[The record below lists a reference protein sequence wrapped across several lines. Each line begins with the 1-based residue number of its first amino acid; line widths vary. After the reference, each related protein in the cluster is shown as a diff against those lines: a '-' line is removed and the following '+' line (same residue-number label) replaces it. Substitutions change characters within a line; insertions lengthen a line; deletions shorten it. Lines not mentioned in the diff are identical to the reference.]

1 VTTDH
6 RPRPRAW
13 RSAEAVAA
21 SLSAPGARLM
31 WITAVAGLAGG
42 LIGAA
47 YIGTLHLFQ
56 RVLWPTHFAL
66 ATHGVLLVIVGV
78 AVAVGTKVLGNPG
91 DVELLV
97 DNIHVSGGS
106 EDLRQ
111 LPSLLPVSLL
121 CIAAGGGL
129 GPEAP
134 LVQTTGSVGSWIARR
149 FDLDATGVRIV
160 TITGMA
166 AGFTVLFGAPL
177 GSAVFALE
185 ILHRRGL
192 EYYEALRP
200 AVVGSLVGY
209 AVYVV
214 ITGVGLEPV
223 WHLPAVGAIHGG
235 DLGWAVACGAAGA
248 VVAYAF
254 TYLNQILRYLLRRLP
269 VAVRPALGGLA
280 LALLAWMS
288 PYALTFGEA
297 QLGHVSTTRLAAST
311 LAVAALAKLLASSV
325 TLSSGWKGGFIIPLF
340 FMGACLGRVGHH
352 LVPSTN
358 EAVLMAAL
366 MVACNVGVT
375 KTPLG
380 SVLVV
385 TEMAGL
391 NLLPS
396 TLIAAVV
403 ALVLT
408 SHVGLIDSQRRRAD
422 TASTTDDEKRDPPLP
437 LAAPEARTAPPA
449 KTRGTGRGRG

>member
-1 VTTDH
+1 M
-6 RPRPRAW
+6 
-13 RSAEAVAA
+13 
-21 SLSAPGARLM
+21 G
-31 WITAVAGLAGG
+31 ITALAGLAGG

-47 YIGTLHLFQ
+47 YIGSLHLLQ

-66 ATHGVLLVIVGV
+66 LTHGILLVVVGA
-78 AVAVGTKVLGNPG
+78 AVALGTKVLGNPG

-111 LPSLLPVSLL
+111 LPSLIPISLL
-121 CIAAGGGL
+121 CIATGGGL

-134 LVQTTGSVGSWIARR
+134 LVQTTGSVGSWIGRR
-149 FDLDATGVRIV
+149 FDLDAAGVRVI

-177 GSAVFALE
+177 GAAVFALE

-192 EYYEALRP
+192 EYYEALMP

-209 AVYVV
+209 AIYLG
-214 ITGVGLEPV
+214 ITGVGLTPV
-223 WHLPAVGAIHGG
+223 WRLPAIGAVHGG
-235 DLGWAVACGAAGA
+235 DIAWSVACGAVGA

-254 TYLNQILRYLLRRLP
+254 TYLNQVLRFLLRRIP
-269 VAVRPALGGLA
+269 VTLRPVLGGLV
-280 LALLAWMS
+280 LAFLAWMS

-297 QLGHVSTTRLAAST
+297 QLGHISTTRLATTT
-311 LAVAALAKLLASSV
+311 LALAVLGKLLASSI

-340 FMGACLGRVGHH
+340 FMGACLGRIGHH
-352 LVPSTN
+352 LVPSAN
-358 EAVLMAAL
+358 EAVLMGAL

-385 TEMAGL
+385 AEMAGL
-391 NLLPS
+391 KLLPS
-396 TLIAAVV
+396 TLIASVV
-403 ALVLT
+403 ALLLT

-422 TASTTDDEKRDPPLP
+422 TASTSDDEDRNPPLP
-437 LAAPEARTAPPA
+437 LAAPEARSEPPV
-449 KTRGTGRGRG
+449 KSGRNGRDRR